1 MFITADDFDKLC
13 AFILKAKKNKFSNKD
28 WAEFG
33 NIYKRTLVKYQHDK
47 KESTRRM
54 KEGRAKNKNYGR
66 GRSAYA
72 LKKARASQL
81 AIIWQQGVAARP
93 GWSQG
98 WCAEWLARWE
108 RIGRKYGLL
117 REFKENGLI

>member
-1 MFITADDFDKLC
+1 MFISANNFDKLC

-33 NIYKRTLVKYQHDK
+33 DIYKRTLLKYQHDK
-47 KESTRRM
+47 KESAKRM
-54 KEGRAKNKNYGR
+54 KEGRAKNKQYGR

-72 LKKARASQL
+72 SKKARARQL
-81 AIIWQQGVAARP
+81 AIDWQLRVATRP
-93 GWSQG
+93 GWSWD
-98 WCAEWLARWE
+98 WCVEWSARWE

-117 REFKENGLI
+117 REFKENGFI